1 MTFRIRALCLLVPV
15 LLTLSACSTAGGR
28 DGASSR
34 VGGAIELAVSETCT
48 EGSDSQCVLVNSQ
61 HIMLPSAFQRAGVE
75 AAAVA
80 QGERQNAVDVTFTD
94 DGAAILHT
102 LTEQAAGGTGRLV
115 MKISDEIVVAVMVA
129 EALKGKQLQIALS
142 PDDDAQEIVN
152 LIQGN

>member
-1 MTFRIRALCLLVPV
+1 M
-15 LLTLSACSTAGGR
+15 
-28 DGASSR
+28 
-34 VGGAIELAVSETCT
+34 
-48 EGSDSQCVLVNSQ
+48 
-61 HIMLPSAFQRAGVE
+61 
-75 AAAVA
+75 
-80 QGERQNAVDVTFTD
+80 TFTD